1 MRKYCSKILLLLIS
15 NLIAQDSNSPDTVSR
30 RIDCA
35 TPSSTEEQILQT
47 RQIVE
52 NWLSDNRDRPE
63 EQVHILVAFH
73 VLYASDGTGNISNEA
88 IYDQFEW
95 LNLAYEPHN
104 IYFTV
109 DTINRVENDE
119 WFNNWYGQ
127 DSWAGMSQLAIDP
140 YHYLNAYSA
149 NLWIDGIN
157 ANGWAYLGQYYEA
170 SDYRQSISLAYQ
182 IVQYGHD
189 TATHEVGHHLGL
201 SHTFQDNCSAIN
213 DGVDDTPAM
222 HYDGTYSCNEM
233 QDTCPDD
240 EGFDPVRNYM
250 NYASQ
255 ECRNNF
261 SQGQDNLMSA
271 VIASNHMG
279 YYENTFQY
287 PSLSVSSVNIEND
300 TDGDLVLNP
309 SDTAKIRFEIEN
321 SWGAFA
327 SGVYLTLSSEDERL
341 IIIDSTIQ
349 FSDTLF
355 VGDIASGPNNDLI
368 QIHAIDGFPLGKVDC
383 NLNVWVSNEDYPY
396 EIDIPIELSIS
407 LNQRGFPIEG
417 MVIKSSPIIAD
428 LDNNNTNDVF
438 YGSDNGGV
446 YGFMVEGLSMFG
458 FPFSTDGDVR
468 SSPAV
473 ADLENDG
480 SNEIMFGSNDGTLYV
495 LNSFGVEVIAYQQSG
510 MINGSPAVI
519 DLDQDGDREIIFV
532 SYNGTNS
539 DGEVYAIH
547 HDGSE
552 VDGFPVD
559 LDERMMAGPAAGDL
573 DGDGHP
579 EIVVCT
585 WGENIYSIGHDGSIK
600 SGFPFESTK
609 RFNAPATLVD
619 LDGDSDLEI
628 IAGNDDGL
636 LHILHHD
643 GTEMASYDVGDD
655 IRGGISVADLNDD
668 GSYELLF
675 TGYDD
680 MIHVWNPID
689 GAELEGWPV
698 DMESNSLTE
707 PVTADLDNDGDLE
720 VVTARKSGMAYV
732 FHHDAT
738 PYNNFPASLGGN
750 VESSPAI
757 GDIDGDG
764 DFELVF
770 GTTGGL
776 KVIDIKED
784 MGERMSWKLHRGNLE
799 RTGSLGMTLVKN
811 DFEGDLNP
819 MEFYVSSNYPNPFNP
834 STMID
839 IETVEAGDLI
849 VNVFDAKGRMI
860 NNLVNS
866 YLEAGRYSVKWNGM
880 DLSGMSM
887 PTGVYFIQVQSGLDI
902 HTQKMILMK

>member
-1 MRKYCSKILLLLIS
+1 MKPHAVILSFFITSLLFSQNFQSKCGTPDPSQEEIEAVQQRIQPYYDTNSRTPDDDPVNIKVAWHVITSSTGEGNLTDSQIQSAVDDLNIQYNELFNFYFTLAVITRHENDDWFYFDIDENATQGSHEQQMRSQTNTDPVHHYNVWSI
-15 NLIAQDSNSPDTVSR
+15 QT
-30 RIDCA
+30 
-35 TPSSTEEQILQT
+35 TPSEDGS
-47 RQIVE
+47 IVAGWNYFPFWSSE
-52 NWLSDNRDRPE
+52 GSYW
-63 EQVHILVAFH
+63 Q
-73 VLYASDGTGNISNEA
+73 GT
-88 IYDQFEW
+88 
-95 LNLAYEPHN
+95 
-104 IYFTV
+104 
-109 DTINRVENDE
+109 TINHNFIFGGTLEHE
-119 WFNNWYGQ
+119 
-127 DSWAGMSQLAIDP
+127 AG
-140 YHYLNAYSA
+140 HYF
-149 NLWIDGIN
+149 
-157 ANGWAYLGQYYEA
+157 
-170 SDYRQSISLAYQ
+170 
-182 IVQYGHD
+182 
-189 TATHEVGHHLGL
+189 GL
-201 SHTFQDNCSAIN
+201 FHTFQGGCTGGD
-213 DGVDDTPAM
+213 DVDDTPAM
-222 HYDGTYSCNEM
+222 DSDAIYSCNQN
-233 QDTCPDD
+233 QDSCPDD
-240 EGFDPVRNYM
+240 EGLDPVTNVM
-250 NYASQ
+250 NYSN
-255 ECRNNF
+255 CNYDF
-261 SQGQDNLMSA
+261 TPGQAERAYAITEQYQPGLLENEFLYPNLGFISA
-271 VIASNHMG
+271 EHLGDSDSDGVFNPGETSNLKVEIINYWG
-279 YYENTFQY
+279 
-287 PSLSVSSVNIEND
+287 
-300 TDGDLVLNP
+300 
-309 SDTAKIRFEIEN
+309 SDADSIL
-321 SWGAFA
+321 A
-327 SGVYLTLSSEDERL
+327 TLSTIDERL
-341 IIIDSTIQ
+341 VILDSTIQ
-349 FSDTLF
+349 FLETLSFGESSNSPESDMF
-355 VGDIASGPNNDLI
+355 QI
-368 QIHAIDGFPLGKVDC
+368 QALDGITMGTIDC
-383 NLNVWVSNEDYPY
+383 NLNLKTPNGDRPY

-495 LNSFGVEVIAYQQSG
+495 LNSYGVEVIAYQQSG

-539 DGEVYAIH
+539 DGEVHAIH

-573 DGDGHP
+573 DGDGYP

-585 WGENIYSIGHDGSIK
+585 WGENIYSIGYDGSIK

-636 LHILHHD
+636 LHVLHHD

-680 MIHVWNPID
+680 MIHVWNPVD

-720 VVTARKSGMAYV
+720 VVAARKSGMAYV
-732 FHHDAT
+732 FRHDAT
-738 PYNNFPASLGGN
+738 LYNNFPTSLGGD

-784 MGERMSWKLHRGNLE
+784 MGERVSWKLHRGNLE
-799 RTGSLGMTLVKN
+799 RTGSLGMTLVSN
-811 DFEGDLNP
+811 DSEEGLTP
-819 MEFYVSSNYPNPFNP
+819 SEFYVSANYPNPFNP

-839 IETVEAGDLI
+839 IETVEAGDLM
-849 VNVFDAKGRMI
+849 VSVFDAKGRMV

-880 DLSGMSM
+880 DSGGASM
-887 PTGVYFIQVQSGLDI
+887 PTGVYFIRVQSGLDM
-902 HTQKMILMK
+902 HTQKMILIK

>member
-1 MRKYCSKILLLLIS
+1 MNPYVVVLSFFITSSLFSQNFQSRCGTPDPSQEEIEFVNQQIQPYYENIS
-15 NLIAQDSNSPDTVSR
+15 RTPDDDPVHIQVAWHVIT
-30 RIDCA
+30 
-35 TPSSTEEQILQT
+35 SSTGEGY
-47 RQIVE
+47 
-52 NWLSDNRDRPE
+52 LSDSQIHDA
-63 EQVHILVAFH
+63 VDILNQA
-73 VLYASDGTGNISNEA
+73 YNEL
-88 IYDQFEW
+88 F
-95 LNLAYEPHN
+95 NF
-104 IYFTV
+104 YFTV
-109 DTINRVENDE
+109 GVITRHENDDWFNFEVDENASQGFDEAQMRSQTYTDPVHYYNIWSVLTNPNPDGSITVGWNYFPFNSAEGSHWQGTTINYTGIWGGILPHE
-119 WFNNWYGQ
+119 
-127 DSWAGMSQLAIDP
+127 AG
-140 YHYLNAYSA
+140 HYF
-149 NLWIDGIN
+149 
-157 ANGWAYLGQYYEA
+157 
-170 SDYRQSISLAYQ
+170 
-182 IVQYGHD
+182 
-189 TATHEVGHHLGL
+189 GL
-201 SHTFQDNCSAIN
+201 FHTFQGGCTGGD
-213 DGVDDTPAM
+213 DVDDTPAM
-222 HYDGTYSCNEM
+222 ASDAIYSCDQT
-233 QDTCPDD
+233 QDSCPDI
-240 EGFDPVRNYM
+240 EGLDPVTNFM
-250 NYASQ
+250 NY
-255 ECRNNF
+255 
-261 SQGQDNLMSA
+261 
-271 VIASNHMG
+271 SNCQ
-279 YYENTFQY
+279 NTFTPGQAERAYFITETYHPGLLENEFYY
-287 PSLSVSSVNIEND
+287 PNLGFSSVETFGD
-300 TDGDLVLNP
+300 TDSDGVINP
-309 SDTAKIRFEIEN
+309 GEVSNLKIDITN
-321 SWGAFA
+321 YWGADA
-327 SGVYLTLSSEDERL
+327 DSILLTLSTVDDRL
-341 IIIDSTIQ
+341 VILDSIVQFIEPLSPGENSNGPEIDMFQ
-349 FSDTLF
+349 VQAL
-355 VGDIASGPNNDLI
+355 
-368 QIHAIDGFPLGKVDC
+368 DGITMGTVDC
-383 NLNVWVSNEDYPY
+383 NLNIKTSNEDYPY

-495 LNSFGVEVIAYQQSG
+495 LNSYGVEVIAYQQSG
-510 MINGSPAVI
+510 MINGSPCVI

-539 DGEVYAIH
+539 DGEVHAIH

-573 DGDGHP
+573 DGDGYP

-585 WGENIYSIGHDGSIK
+585 WGENIYSIGYDGSIK

-636 LHILHHD
+636 LHVLHHD

-680 MIHVWNPID
+680 MIHVWNPVD

-720 VVTARKSGMAYV
+720 LVTARKSGMAYV

-738 PYNNFPASLGGN
+738 LYNNFPASLGGDI
-750 VESSPAI
+750 ESSPAI

-784 MGERMSWKLHRGNLE
+784 MGERVSWKLHRGNLE
-799 RTGSLGMTLVKN
+799 RTGSLGMTLVSN
-811 DFEGDLNP
+811 DYEEGLTP
-819 MEFYVSSNYPNPFNP
+819 SEFYVSANYPNPFNP

-839 IETVEAGDLI
+839 IETVEAGDLM
-849 VNVFDAKGRMI
+849 VSVFDAKGRMV

-866 YLEAGRYSVKWNGM
+866 YLEAGRYSLKWNGM
-880 DLSGMSM
+880 DASGASM
-887 PTGVYFIQVQSGLDI
+887 PTGVYFIRVQSGLDM

>member
-1 MRKYCSKILLLLIS
+1 MTKNNIIVFLILNTSIFSQAPIPKCGTS
-15 NLIAQDSNSPDTVSR
+15 N
-30 RIDCA
+30 
-35 TPSSTEEQILQT
+35 PSEEQIA
-47 RQIVE
+47 IVE
-52 NWLSDNRDRPE
+52 QSIQSYFSANSRTPDDDPVNVKVAWHV
-63 EQVHILVAFH
+63 VH
-73 VLYASDGTGNISNEA
+73 SSQGQGNISDEQIESA
-88 IYDQFEW
+88 IDL
-95 LNLAYEPHN
+95 LNDRYIELFN
-104 IYFTV
+104 FYFTL
-109 DTINRVENDE
+109 DLITRHENDD
-119 WFNNWYGQ
+119 WYIFEAAECAAQGSEEQ
-127 DSWAGMSQLAIDP
+127 QMRSQTATDP
-140 YHYLNAYSA
+140 VHYYNIWSVLTMPEDG
-149 NLWIDGIN
+149 WIT
-157 ANGWAYLGQYYEA
+157 NGWNYFPFSSSESSYWQGTVLNYTTILSGTLAHEA
-170 SDYRQSISLAYQ
+170 
-182 IVQYGHD
+182 GHYF
-189 TATHEVGHHLGL
+189 GL
-201 SHTFQDNCSAIN
+201 YHTFQGNCTGNN
-213 DGVDDTPAM
+213 DEVDDTPAM
-222 HYDGTYSCNEM
+222 HYDGIYNCSQS
-233 QDTCPDD
+233 QDTCPEI
-240 EGFDPVRNYM
+240 EGLDPVTNVM
-250 NYASQ
+250 NYSD
-255 ECRNNF
+255 CNYDF
-261 SQGQDNLMSA
+261 TPGQAERAYAITEVYHPGLLENEFHYPNIGFVSA
-271 VIASNHMG
+271 
-279 YYENTFQY
+279 ETF
-287 PSLSVSSVNIEND
+287 ED
-300 TDGDLVLNP
+300 TDNDGVFNP
-309 SDTAKIRFEIEN
+309 GELSNLKVEITN
-321 SWGAFA
+321 YWGADA
-327 SGVYLTLSSEDERL
+327 DSILLTLTTMDDRLVILDSLVQFIEPLFPGESSNGPDFD
-341 IIIDSTIQ
+341 IFQIQ
-349 FSDTLF
+349 ALD
-355 VGDIASGPNNDLI
+355 
-368 QIHAIDGFPLGKVDC
+368 AIDLGTAYC
-383 NLNVWVSNEDYPY
+383 NLNILTANEDYPY

-609 RFNAPATLVD
+609 RFNAPPTLVD

-636 LHILHHD
+636 LHVLHHD

-784 MGERMSWKLHRGNLE
+784 MGERVSWKVHRGNLE
-799 RTGSLGMTLVKN
+799 RTGSLGMTLVSN
-811 DFEGDLNP
+811 DSEEGLTP
-819 MEFYVSSNYPNPFNP
+819 SEFYVSANYPNPFNP
-834 STMID
+834 FTMID
-839 IETVEAGDLI
+839 IETVEAGDLM
-849 VNVFDAKGRMI
+849 VRVFDAKGRMV

-880 DLSGMSM
+880 DASGMSM
-887 PTGVYFIQVQSGLDI
+887 PTGVYFIQVQSGSDM
-902 HTQKMILMK
+902 HTQKMILIK

>member
-1 MRKYCSKILLLLIS
+1 MRKYYSIILLFLTYT
-15 NLIAQDSNSPDTVSR
+15 LIAQGSARPDTITR
-30 RIDCA
+30 RIECA
-35 TPSSTEEQILQT
+35 TPNSSEEQIIQT

-52 NWLSDNRDRPE
+52 NWIFDNRDRPE

-73 VLYASDGTGNISNEA
+73 VIHASDGTGNISDEA
-88 IYDQFEW
+88 IDDQFEW

-119 WFNNWYGQ
+119 WFNNWYGE
-127 DSWAGMSQLAIDP
+127 DSWSGMSELAIDP
-140 YHYLNAYSA
+140 YHYLNTYSA
-149 NLWIDGIN
+149 NLWADGIN
-157 ANGWAYLGQYYEA
+157 ANGWAYLGQYFDA

-201 SHTFQDNCSAIN
+201 SHTFQDNCSFTN

-222 HYDGTYSCNEM
+222 HYDGTYSCDEQ
-233 QDTCPDD
+233 QDTCPED

-261 SQGQDNLMSA
+261 TQGQDNLMSA
-271 VIASNHMG
+271 VISSNHMG
-279 YYENTFQY
+279 YFENTFQY
-287 PSLSVSSVNIEND
+287 PSLSVSSVNIEDD

-309 SDTAKIRFEIEN
+309 GDTATISFDIEN
-321 SWGAFA
+321 NWGADA
-327 SGVYLTLSSEDERL
+327 NGVFLTLSSQDERL
-341 IIIDSTIQ
+341 IIMDSTIQ
-349 FSDTLF
+349 FDNTIF
-355 VGDIASGPNNDLI
+355 VGNVSSGPDDDLI
-368 QIHAIDGFPLGKVDC
+368 LIQALDGISLGEIDC
-383 NLNVWVSNEDYPY
+383 NLNISTANEDYPY
-396 EIDIPIELSIS
+396 EIDVPIEISIN

-428 LDNNNTNDVF
+428 LDNNNTNDIF

-458 FPFSTDGDVR
+458 FPFSTNGDVR
-468 SSPAV
+468 SSPVV

-495 LNSFGVEVIAYQQSG
+495 LNSFGMEVTTHQQSG
-510 MINGSPAVI
+510 MINGSSAVI

-539 DGEVYAIH
+539 DGEVHAIH
-547 HDGSE
+547 HDGTE

-573 DGDGHP
+573 DGDGYP

-585 WGENIYSIGHDGSIK
+585 WGEKIYSIGYDGSIK
-600 SGFPFESTK
+600 PGFPYESTK
-609 RFNAPATLVD
+609 RFNSPATLVD
-619 LDGDSDLEI
+619 LDGDGDLEI
-628 IAGNDDGL
+628 IAGNDDGV
-636 LHILHHD
+636 LHVLHHD
-643 GTEMASYDVGDD
+643 GTEMTSYDVGDD

-675 TGYDD
+675 TSYDD

-689 GAELEGWPV
+689 GAELDGWPV

-720 VVTARKSGMAYV
+720 IVTARKSGMAYV

-738 PYNNFPASLGGN
+738 PYNNFPTSLGGD

-757 GDIDGDG
+757 GDVDGDG
-764 DFELVF
+764 DFEIVF

-776 KVIDIKED
+776 KVIDIKEE
-784 MGERMSWKLHRGNLE
+784 MGDRLSWKLHRGNLE
-799 RTGSLGMTLVKN
+799 RTGSLGMTLVSN
-811 DFEGDLNP
+811 DPNDGLTP
-819 MEFYVSSNYPNPFNP
+819 SEFHVSSNYPNPFNP

-839 IETVEAGDLI
+839 IETVEATDLM
-849 VNVFDAKGRMI
+849 VSVFDAKGRMV
-860 NNLVNS
+860 NTLVNK

-880 DLSGMSM
+880 DASGSSM
-887 PTGVYFIQVQSGLDI
+887 PTGVYFIRVQSGLDM
-902 HTQKMILMK
+902 HTQKMILIK